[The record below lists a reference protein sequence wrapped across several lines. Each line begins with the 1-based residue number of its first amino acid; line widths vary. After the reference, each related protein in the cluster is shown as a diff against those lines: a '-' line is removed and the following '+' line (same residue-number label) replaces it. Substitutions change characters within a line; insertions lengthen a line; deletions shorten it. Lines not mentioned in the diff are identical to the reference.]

1 MSRLCGRGVY
11 VITDGPRDDLVA
23 AVRAALAGGARLVQY
38 RDKGTDTDRRRRE
51 AAELVALCRSHR
63 VPLIVND
70 DIELAASAGAAGVHL
85 GAGDASIGDAR
96 ARLGADAIIG
106 VSCYGS
112 IERARQR
119 AAEGA
124 DYLAFG
130 AFFPSPTKPA
140 APRART
146 GVLGEARA
154 LGVPVVAIGG
164 ITADNARLLVDAG
177 ADYLAVISAVFGADD
192 IESATRRLASLFP

>member
-1 MSRLCGRGVY
+1 MRDWFKHPRIPAALRHHRR
-11 VITDGPRDDLVA
+11 PRDDLVA
-23 AVRAALAGGARLVQY
+23 AVRAAPPAHARAVRDGARTPTDAGARPPNSSRLLQPS
-38 RDKGTDTDRRRRE
+38 GTADRQRSN
-51 AAELVALCRSHR
+51 CRW
-63 VPLIVND
+63 
-70 DIELAASAGAAGVHL
+70 AGAAGVHL

-146 GVLGEARA
+146 GVPGEARA